1 MKIILSIIA
10 AVGLMAVSV
19 QAQSPTYAPQVAL
32 SSYIVSGSTQSNAIS
47 ALIDVRKQQNVAIQW
62 VSVGNATN
70 TNTLSFSASV
80 DGLTWDTNRYNVS
93 VRDKATSVMLT
104 NITVAGI
111 GYLRIENLTNLV
123 SSPTTNTVTYGVK
136 ISSP

>member
-1 MKIILSIIA
+1 MV
-10 AVGLMAVSV
+10 AVGLMAISAM
-19 QAQSPTYAPQVAL
+19 AQSPTYAPQTAL
-32 SSYIVSGSTQSNAIS
+32 SSYIVSGSTQSNSIA

-62 VSVGNATN
+62 VSIGNATN

-104 NITVAGI
+104 NITVAGF
-111 GYLRIENLTNLV
+111 GFLRVENLTNLV
-123 SSPTTNTVTYGVK
+123 SSPSTNTITYGVK
-136 ISSP
+136 ISAP